1 MNCEECGLEILEGHV
16 HHCLEALKAEVARM
30 HTVCS
35 NQYKKYAKES
45 ERWAK
50 EMDEKVLQIDELKDD
65 LADECDTSQKLSQK
79 VIETERLI
87 GELKAVI
94 QKITF
99 KSFDGHY
106 NNTFSDGVPLEEE
119 CPDIVKAFDQQQTE
133 KRNDEGF
140 AGLPEKL
147 QPTGGMYETCVACG
161 TSKLHGLMCPKCFGA
176 RQ

>member
-1 MNCEECGLEILEGHV
+1 MIGDLESCHWFADKFCVTHKQPEKECRKKAVDEWDRLRLKHEETL
-16 HHCLEALKAEVARM
+16 
-30 HTVCS
+30 
-35 NQYKKYAKES
+35 
-45 ERWAK
+45 
-50 EMDEKVLQIDELKDD
+50 LQIDELKDD

-133 KRNDEGF
+133 KRINEV
-140 AGLPEKL
+140 PEHEH
-147 QPTGGMYETCVACG
+147 QWGPPSGTATASAMVCRFCG
-161 TSKLHGLMCPKCFGA
+161 A
-176 RQ
+176 VRR